1 MPKGFLS
8 QATLERRADPAYIE
22 EERIKAEQLAAE
34 RQLTLAL
41 NSYQRM
47 KAEAIRGLVAYKQ
60 TKDPRHLSSAREA
73 VDLAEHARKI
83 AAAYKHP
90 LPALPAIPSPA
101 RRDAS

>member
-1 MPKGFLS
+1 MPRGFLS

-22 EERIKAEQLAAE
+22 EERVKAEALAAE
-34 RQLTLAL
+34 RQLALAL

-47 KAEAIRGLVAYKQ
+47 KAEAIKGLVAYKR
-60 TKDPRHLSSAREA
+60 TRDARHLNSAREA

-83 AAAYKHP
+83 AAAYQYT

-101 RRDAS
+101 RRAS